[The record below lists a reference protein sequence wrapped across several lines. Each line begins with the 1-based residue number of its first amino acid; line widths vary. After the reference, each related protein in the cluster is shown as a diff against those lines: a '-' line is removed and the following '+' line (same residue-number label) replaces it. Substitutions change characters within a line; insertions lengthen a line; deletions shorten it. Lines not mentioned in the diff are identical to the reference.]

1 MNPEQ
6 PEKPPF
12 KPVEEPRTEPFKP
25 LKTDEHTLLRER
37 RATDRSAPEEPEL
50 ALVAYAGEALGRVF
64 PLREGRY
71 ILGRSAHCEIPL
83 MDGEV
88 SRQHAA
94 LTVTP
99 GPAGLKV
106 QVEDLKSTNGTRLNE
121 REVQGAMELMPED
134 RIQLGGHVFKLVV
147 LDALERAFHQTL
159 LEQGTKDALTG
170 LSNRR
175 AIMGELGSRFQVAQ
189 RYGRPFSVI
198 LCDLDFFKGVNDTH
212 GHPAGDAVLR
222 IFAEVT
228 AQTFREP
235 DMVGRIGGEEFLVL
249 LPETDSDGA
258 LVGAERLRRAL
269 EATPV
274 DIGGGTL
281 LRVTCSLG
289 VAARREDD
297 TEPGALVGRA
307 DAALYKAKAA
317 GRNRSEA

>member
-1 MNPEQ
+1 MNPE
-6 PEKPPF
+6 
-12 KPVEEPRTEPFKP
+12 EPTRNLDEPKTEPFKP

-37 RATDRSAPEEPEL
+37 RTSDPGLPEEPEL

-71 ILGRSAHCEIPL
+71 VLGRSAHCEIPL

-94 LTVTP
+94 ITVSP
-99 GPAGLKV
+99 GPEGLKV
-106 QVEDLKSTNGTRLNE
+106 ELEDLRSTNGTRVNE
-121 REVQGAMELMPED
+121 QELHGTLALRPED
-134 RIQLGGHVFKLVV
+134 RVHLGGHVFKLVV
-147 LDALERAFHQTL
+147 LDGLEKAFHQTL
-159 LEQGTKDALTG
+159 LEQGSKDGLTG

-175 AIMGELGSRFQVAQ
+175 AIMSELGSRFQVAQ
-189 RYGRPFSVI
+189 RYSRPFSVI
-198 LCDLDFFKGVNDTH
+198 LCDLDNFKKVNDTH

-222 IFAEVT
+222 IFAEIT

-235 DMVGRIGGEEFLVL
+235 DLVGRIGGEEFLVL
-249 LPETDSDGA
+249 LPETDVDGA

-274 DIGGGTL
+274 DIGGDTL

-289 VAARREDD
+289 VAARKDD
-297 TEPGALVGRA
+297 DPEPGALVGRA

-317 GRNRSEA
+317 GRNRSES

>member
-1 MNPEQ
+1 MNPEE
-6 PEKPPF
+6 PTRNLD
-12 KPVEEPRTEPFKP
+12 EPRTEPFKP

-37 RATDRSAPEEPEL
+37 RTSDQGLPEEPEL

-94 LTVTP
+94 VTVSP
-99 GPAGLKV
+99 GPEGLGV
-106 QVEDLKSTNGTRLNE
+106 QVEDLKSTNGTRVNE
-121 REVQGAMELMPED
+121 LELQGPMMLRPED
-134 RIQLGGHVFKLVV
+134 RIHLGGHVFKLVV
-147 LDALERAFHQTL
+147 LDALEKAFHQTL
-159 LEQGTKDALTG
+159 LEQGSKDGLTG

-175 AIMGELGSRFQVAQ
+175 AIMSELGSRFQVAN
-189 RYGRPFSVI
+189 RYGRPLSVI
-198 LCDLDFFKGVNDTH
+198 LCDLDLFKKVNDTH

-235 DMVGRIGGEEFLVL
+235 DLVGRIGGEEFLVL
-249 LPETDSDGA
+249 LPETEIEGA

-289 VAARREDD
+289 VAARRDD
-297 TEPGALVGRA
+297 DPEPGALVGRA

>member
-1 MNPEQ
+1 MQDPQ
-6 PEKPPF
+6 
-12 KPVEEPRTEPFKP
+12 TEPFKP

-37 RATDRSAPEEPEL
+37 RATDPNLPEEPEL

-71 ILGRSAHCEIPL
+71 ILGRSAHCEVPL

-88 SRQHAA
+88 SRQHLA

-99 GPAGLKV
+99 GPEGL
-106 QVEDLKSTNGTRLNE
+106 QVLLEDLKSTNGTRVNE
-121 REVQGAMELMPED
+121 REVKDAMTLRPED
-134 RIQLGGHVFKLVV
+134 RITLGGHVFKLVV
-147 LDALERAFHQTL
+147 LDALEKVFHQTL
-159 LEQGTKDALTG
+159 MEQGSKDALTG

-175 AIMGELGSRFQVAQ
+175 AIMGELGSRFQLAH
-189 RYGRPFSVI
+189 RYGRPLSVI
-198 LCDLDFFKGVNDTH
+198 LCDLDLFKKVNDTH

-222 IFAEVT
+222 TFAEIA

-235 DMVGRIGGEEFLVL
+235 DLVGRIGGEEFLVL
-249 LPETDSDGA
+249 LPETDVEGA
-258 LVGAERLRRAL
+258 LVGAERLRRGL

-274 DIGGGTL
+274 DIGGTL

-289 VAARREDD
+289 VAARRDEDP
-297 TEPGALVGRA
+297 EPGALVGRA